1 MVNES
6 FTTRGTSARSAATI
20 TAASSGSRE
29 IEGLLIS
36 PPPKQ
41 AARPI
46 PKNQNEHDEDTDGL
60 ECGFHEIAGHR
71 FDDSDQDPGDKR
83 AGQRTEASHADR
95 NKCHQAEHCAN

>member
-1 MVNES
+1 MVKES
-6 FTTRGTSARSAATI
+6 LTTRGTSASSAATI

-29 IEGLLIS
+29 IEELLIS

-46 PKNQNEHDEDTDGL
+46 PKNHDEDTDGL
-60 ECGFHEIAGHR
+60 QCGFHEIAGHC
-71 FDDSDQDPGDKR
+71 FDDSNQNSRDKR